1 MPLFETRGLWA
12 EIFARVEKLRTKARN
27 RKKKYHRLLREVRE
41 STGALA
47 DGGIILNADNE
58 IMWFN
63 PAAAHLLGLNH
74 ATDIGHRIDNLLR
87 YPDFVAYLKRR
98 PATASP
104 SHRRATRRVGCTC
117 RSFRTARSTARDH
130 P

>member
-1 MPLFETRGLWA
+1 LGEV
-12 EIFARVEKLRTKARN
+12 FARVEKLRTKARN

-63 PAAAHLLGLNH
+63 RAASNLLGLE
-74 ATDIGHRIDNLLR
+74 ATDLGHRLDNLLR
-87 YPDFVAYLKRR
+87 YPDFVAYLKSPTGDGITVRR
-98 PATASP
+98 
-104 SHRRATRRVGCTC
+104 RVTRRVGCTC
-117 RSFRTARSTARDH
+117 RSFRTAPTSGSRSSAT
-130 P
+130 